1 MPLTIVTMAI
11 KEEEEVD
18 PITDLEGMVEEA
30 EDRTETVIIAVIV
43 IGKLHQVPQ
52 ATLLESVLS

>member
-1 MPLTIVTMAI
+1 MPLTIVTMVI
-11 KEEEEVD
+11 KEEDEVD
-18 PITDLEGMVEEA
+18 PITDLEDIVEEA

-52 ATLLESVLS
+52 ATFLESVLS